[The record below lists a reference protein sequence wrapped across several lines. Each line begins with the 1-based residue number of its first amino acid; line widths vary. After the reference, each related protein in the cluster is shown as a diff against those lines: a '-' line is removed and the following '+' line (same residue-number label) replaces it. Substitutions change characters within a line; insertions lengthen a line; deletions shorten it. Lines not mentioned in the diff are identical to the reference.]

1 MHTDHIRTPQ
11 GLWINTQAFREE
23 ALNFQKTGVYTP
35 DPWGS
40 PAWVEYWEEQRRRIL
55 YGYEVSGAK
64 ITGEHYFYLNFCPIS
79 RAEDV
84 NSKRSKKV
92 LDFPDFWDGDY
103 NYFWVREIARKG
115 VLEAILGTDQLD
127 LIERIEGLEDADH
140 REEKI
145 KKYLDSL
152 HLHVV
157 INPKHYMGGLN
168 LVVGKSRRRGYS
180 YKTASTAVRNY
191 LTNPNSLWI
200 MAAYESRFLFPKGL
214 MTMALNYINFIN
226 NHTAF
231 VMPSDEI
238 NRANHIK
245 ASYIEYQDGVKK
257 VGGFKSEIMAI
268 TFKDNPHAARGKDAY
283 EVTVEEAGAFGT
295 PGLLQASYRAT
306 EDTVKAGV
314 IKTGMI
320 TVFGTS
326 GDLEGG
332 TADYADMF
340 NNPDKYG
347 MIGFENVWDNEKNYV
362 GFFHPANQNLE
373 GFYDAQGNSDLI
385 GAREAI
391 LKERQSILD
400 SGGTSLDLQ
409 QMMQEKPLSPI
420 EAFTA
425 AGTNIFPVME
435 LSKQLNYVK
444 ANKLNRIKGQAVS
457 LYRDESGIVQAEPDL
472 SGKLTPIDTLDG
484 NIADKKGA
492 VVIYESPIPYA
503 PFGSYCIGYDP
514 VTQDDGTSLACIVVF
529 KKSVQGSQTS
539 NTIAAVWIGRNEDND
554 DNHKVAEMLGEYYNS
569 KIMFENMSQDT
580 KNYFRRIRKLHML
593 ALQPDAVISK
603 SVKKSTVARV
613 YGCHMTRELKSDGE
627 KYIKSW
633 LLRETDYD
641 EDGNKIY
648 PINRIYSIRL
658 LEELINYKS
667 VSNKFDMV
675 SALIMCMFQREE
687 NILQDE
693 EYVIKTNTKL
703 KKISGLFRGHYN

>member
-1 MHTDHIRTPQ
+1 MQTDYIRNAQ
-11 GLWINTQAFREE
+11 GLWINSQVFREE
-23 ALNFQKTGVYTP
+23 AINFQKTGVYTP

-40 PAWVEYWEEQRRRIL
+40 PAWVSYWEEQRNRIM
-55 YGYEVSGAK
+55 YGYSVGGAK

-79 RAEDV
+79 RAEDT
-84 NSKRSKKV
+84 NSKKSRKV

-103 NYFWVREIARKG
+103 NYFWAREIARKG
-115 VLEAILGTDQLD
+115 VLEAVLGLENVELINRIEALEPEHKESRIKGYLDELKLD
-127 LIERIEGLEDADH
+127 LV
-140 REEKI
+140 I
-145 KKYLDSL
+145 KPS
-152 HLHVV
+152 
-157 INPKHYMGGLN
+157 HYSGGLN
-168 LVVGKSRRRGYS
+168 IVVGKSRRRGYS

-191 LTNPNSLWI
+191 LTNPDSLWI
-200 MAAYESRFLFPKGL
+200 MGAYESRFLFPKGL

-231 VMPSDEI
+231 VMPTDEI

-283 EVTVEEAGAFGT
+283 EVTIEEAGAFGT

-332 TADYADMF
+332 TADYADMY
-340 NNPDKYG
+340 NNPEKYG
-347 MIGFENVWDNEKNYV
+347 MLGFENIWDNEKNYV
-362 GFFHPANQNLE
+362 GFFHPANRNLE
-373 GFYDAQGNSDLI
+373 GYYDEQGNSDLI
-385 GAREAI
+385 GAKEAI
-391 LKERQSILD
+391 LKERQSVLD
-400 SGGTSLDLQ
+400 NGGTSLDLQ

-444 ANKLNRIKGQAVS
+444 SNKLNKIKGQAVN
-457 LYRDESGIVQAEPDL
+457 LYRDTETGEIKAEPDL
-472 SGKLTPIDTLDG
+472 SGRLTPIDTLDG

-492 VVIYESPIPYA
+492 VVIYESPIPGA

-514 VTQDDGTSLACIVVF
+514 VTQDDGTSLACVVVF
-529 KKSVQGSQTS
+529 KKVIQGSLT
-539 NTIAAVWIGRNEDND
+539 NNIIAAVWIGRNEDND
-554 DNHKVAEMLGEYYNS
+554 DNHQVVEMLAEMYNS

-580 KNYFRRIRKLHML
+580 KNYFRRIRKLHLL
-593 ALQPDAVISK
+593 ALQPDSVISK
-603 SVKKSTVARV
+603 SIKKSTVNRV

-633 LLRETDYD
+633 LVREIDYD
-641 EDGNKIY
+641 EEGNKVY
-648 PINRIYSIRL
+648 PISRLYSIRL

-687 NILQDE
+687 NVLQDE
-693 EYVIKTNTKL
+693 VYYTKTNNKL
-703 KKISGLFRGHYN
+703 KKLSSLFRTY